1 VLERG
6 AKEAPVIFAV
16 HPRTKARLEAMEG
29 GGDGLAARGIRAVD
43 PLGYLDITKLVRNA
57 RAVLTDSGG
66 LQKEAF
72 LASVPC
78 VTMREETEWV
88 ETVETGW
95 NRLVGLD
102 ADAAEAALAELPKPG
117 ERTSPAAELYGGG
130 KAGER
135 VSSEIAD
142 WIGR

>member
-1 VLERG
+1 MV
-6 AKEAPVIFAV
+6 FAV
-16 HPRTKARLEAMEG
+16 HPRTRARLEAE
-29 GGDGLAARGIRAVD
+29 DLLEGLAGRGIRATE
-43 PLGYLDITKLVRNA
+43 PLGYLDITRLVRA
-57 RAVLTDSGG
+57 SRAVLTDSGG

-102 ADAAEAALAELPKPG
+102 PDAAATALDGLPEPGGEA
-117 ERTSPAAELYGGG
+117 SPAAELYGGG
-130 KAGER
+130 QAGER
-135 VSSEIAD
+135 VAEALAN
-142 WIGR
+142 RLAPRH